1 MLIDFQIETFLCV
14 ASLAKT
20 FLAEVIFKE
29 TDGRCLKI

>member
-20 FLAEVIFKE
+20 FLAEVISKE
-29 TDGRCLKI
+29 TDDRCLKI